1 MEQNLSGE
9 RLAVIVTNPPYGE
22 RISTPNLLETYKM
35 IGRQLKHHFKG
46 CEAWILSYKDEC
58 FAQIGLKPSLKVP
71 LYNGSLECEYRKYLM
86 FDGRLENFRE
96 EGGIVKTED
105 EKRKMAEKRRSWQK
119 HDYAKMREERAS
131 NEEADI
137 LSFEFQSLKKRRPQ
151 RGGRDWD
158 RDDDRRFQG
167 SGSKFQDRDRKFHR
181 DREDRQFRGKDNY
194 KSRVERQADRKKFF
208 QKRNDD

>member
-1 MEQNLSGE
+1 
-9 RLAVIVTNPPYGE
+9 
-22 RISTPNLLETYKM
+22 
-35 IGRQLKHHFKG
+35 
-46 CEAWILSYKDEC
+46 
-58 FAQIGLKPSLKVP
+58 
-71 LYNGSLECEYRKYLM
+71 M
-86 FDGRLENFRE
+86 FDGRLEDFRE

-137 LSFEFQSLKKRRPQ
+137 LSFEFQSLKKQRPQ

-158 RDDDRRFQG
+158 RDDGRDRKFQG
-167 SGSKFQDRDRKFHR
+167 LGSKFQDRDRKFHR

-194 KSRVERQADRKKFF
+194 KSREERQADRKKFF

>member
-1 MEQNLSGE
+1 
-9 RLAVIVTNPPYGE
+9 
-22 RISTPNLLETYKM
+22 
-35 IGRQLKHHFKG
+35 
-46 CEAWILSYKDEC
+46 
-58 FAQIGLKPSLKVP
+58 
-71 LYNGSLECEYRKYLM
+71 M
-86 FDGRLENFRE
+86 FDGRLEDFRE

-137 LSFEFQSLKKRRPQ
+137 LSFEFQSLKKQRPQ
-151 RGGRDWD
+151 YGDRDRKFQGSGSKFHDRDDDRKFQGSGSKFHD

-194 KSRVERQADRKKFF
+194 KSREERQADRKKFF